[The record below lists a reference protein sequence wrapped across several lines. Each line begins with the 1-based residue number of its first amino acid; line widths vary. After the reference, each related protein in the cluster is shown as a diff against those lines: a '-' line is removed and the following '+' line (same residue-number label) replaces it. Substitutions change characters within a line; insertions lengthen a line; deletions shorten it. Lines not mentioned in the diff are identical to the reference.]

1 VVDAYALI
9 GDVSGL
15 AEKIQSFF
23 MQEVL
28 SETHSAVKSAV
39 QEDQDM
45 ENLQNISRLT
55 YSDLC
60 LQIPES
66 KFRQCLL
73 RTLAVLFR
81 LMSSY
86 YAIMS
91 FQADNEV
98 VIDACSVRLD
108 DIWINHDGVAV
119 ELSVFVFLV
128 SFGADVLNFSV
139 ALCVPFFICVVVY
152 YLLTILFLFRVS
164 QMHENL
170 DRQHDFS
177 QKPEEFQL
185 MNIGS
190 GAYDSRVDDDSLVA
204 TCERLEGSST
214 GEYASRISATV
225 DSGIDGSLPGNS
237 SKLSDLPQDDN
248 TMPNSGSPW
257 FELRRDAA
265 ALVSQSLQRG
275 CKNFWQLMTSRVSVL
290 ISSAAF
296 CSTSIHQ
303 FLKNYEELNTYIL
316 AGEAFCGV
324 EASEFRNKLKA
335 ACESYFSNFHK
346 QNIYSVDLRCKYSSM
361 WCENAVLWWSIM
373 ALKMVLEKECWQK
386 LPPDA
391 IQVVSF
397 AGLVGDGA
405 PIIASSGV
413 SSMNDG
419 LLRSNKS
426 LPSAESGPK
435 QSGFCQW
442 FNAGNPFLM
451 KVSSPI
457 YCHTSS
463 PFVNGASDSLEPY
476 GTITELKLKN
486 SQLPSRISK
495 SHLPRNHSSQW
506 RDDEVV
512 FNRLMDKYAR
522 LMQKLGMVN
531 VELFKG
537 LCQLFEIYYHFVFDT
552 FGHQDSHANGKG
564 ISGLLIVI
572 HLAIN
577 FVGCLA
583 DRLKTAVNRITQDCE
598 QWLKHKLLSSSM
610 SLPVSLNSSVKNMDF
625 TPTVPP
631 GTSIGQSPGLKVFAY
646 LYHYC
651 LISYC
656 VQETCA
662 AADTVSLI
670 ARILHRS
677 KPHLQSMLLQNN
689 PAIVE
694 DFFVYLVIS
703 FFVDSVPDLTE
714 HIYRSTARSLL
725 HINGYVDR
733 IANAKWEVKELGM
746 EHNGDA
752 MEYLELVDKR
762 QIFTDGKMA
771 ELSSPL
777 NTSRKDH
784 IEHCQYSDGYRYMNR
799 YVDLLLGEFKHY
811 RTRLAHAGIH
821 NEVMF
826 NGSDLIHST
835 NTLIRIK
842 CGWGRLAKTLE
853 IITVQEQLL
862 EHGVEIVAETLVE
875 GVSRVKKCTDE
886 GRALMSLDLQVLIN
900 GLQHFVSKDVKPK
913 LHIVEAFIKAYYL
926 PETEYVYW
934 ARAHPEENEAN
945 LSSFVICFYVA
956 SNYVVICLQE
966 YSKSQVVG
974 LVNLVATMKSWK
986 RKTRLETVEKIEGSS
1001 MT

>member
-1 VVDAYALI
+1 SSLYYDWPPDDVCFLSDITIPVVDAYALI

-28 SETHSAVKSAV
+28 SETHSAVKSAA
-39 QEDQDM
+39 QE
-45 ENLQNISRLT
+45 
-55 YSDLC
+55 
-60 LQIPES
+60 IPES

-91 FQADNEV
+91 FQADNE
-98 VIDACSVRLD
+98 
-108 DIWINHDGVAV
+108 
-119 ELSVFVFLV
+119 
-128 SFGADVLNFSV
+128 
-139 ALCVPFFICVVVY
+139 
-152 YLLTILFLFRVS
+152 
-164 QMHENL
+164 MHENL

-185 MNIGS
+185 MDIGS
-190 GAYDSRVDDDSLVA
+190 GTYDSRVDDDSLVA

-214 GEYASRISATV
+214 GEYASRISASD

-346 QNIYSVDLRCKYSSM
+346 QNIY
-361 WCENAVLWWSIM
+361 

-442 FNAGNPFLM
+442 FNAGNPFPM

-476 GTITELKLKN
+476 GTITEYETQKSSNTNHRNGETSILDDENEDLLADFIDED

-506 RDDEVV
+506 RDDEVAAQTGSSLCLL
-512 FNRLMDKYAR
+512 RLMDKYAR

-552 FGHQDSHANGKG
+552 FGHQDSHANGK
-564 ISGLLIVI
+564 
-572 HLAIN
+572 
-577 FVGCLA
+577 

-598 QWLKHKLLSSSM
+598 QWLKPKLLSSSM
-610 SLPVSLNSSVKNMDF
+610 SLPVSLNSSVKNMEF

-631 GTSIGQSPGLKVFAY
+631 GTSIGQSPGLK
-646 LYHYC
+646 
-651 LISYC
+651 
-656 VQETCA
+656 ETCA
-662 AADTVSLI
+662 AADTVFLI

-694 DFFVYLVIS
+694 DFFVYLV
-703 FFVDSVPDLTE
+703 DSVPDLTE

-725 HINGYVDR
+725 HINGYVD
-733 IANAKWEVKELGM
+733 
-746 EHNGDA
+746 
-752 MEYLELVDKR
+752 
-762 QIFTDGKMA
+762 
-771 ELSSPL
+771 
-777 NTSRKDH
+777 
-784 IEHCQYSDGYRYMNR
+784 
-799 YVDLLLGEFKHY
+799 LLLGEFKHY

-821 NEVMF
+821 NEV
-826 NGSDLIHST
+826 
-835 NTLIRIK
+835 
-842 CGWGRLAKTLE
+842 
-853 IITVQEQLL
+853 QEQLL

-875 GVSRVKKCTDE
+875 GLSRVKKCTDE

-934 ARAHPEENEAN
+934 ARAHPE
-945 LSSFVICFYVA
+945 
-956 SNYVVICLQE
+956 